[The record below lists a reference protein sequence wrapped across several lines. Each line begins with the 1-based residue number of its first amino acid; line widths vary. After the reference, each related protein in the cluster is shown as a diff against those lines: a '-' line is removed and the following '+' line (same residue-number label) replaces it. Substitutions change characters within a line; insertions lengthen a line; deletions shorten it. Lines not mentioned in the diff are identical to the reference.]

1 MNDAYRSALNR
12 VEKAGDRIMAHILAA
27 DIGGTNCRFGH
38 FEFVAGQAPLL
49 LESFSVPTASVH
61 TFAQALER
69 LRESGFGLDP
79 KDADRIVLAVAG
91 AVQDGNYCRL
101 TNASWSIDL
110 TDSNIGLPQERT
122 FLINDFVAQALG
134 SQTRYATQSAITI
147 QEGVARPG
155 VVAAVGAGTGL
166 GLCALAPLPGG
177 DFLPLPSEGGHA
189 ALAVVSRRE
198 FEFLEFLQA
207 QTGHSHGFGDI
218 MVSGPGLSFLH
229 EFLTGR
235 RLAPPEVAREIG
247 PDSETTRWFAR
258 FYGRACRVYVL
269 YVLALGGVNLC
280 GGLAA
285 KNPFLVSNEE
295 FLREFRDCPA
305 YGALLERVPI
315 RLITALDTGLHGA
328 ARYGQ
333 MLLNKRGE

>member
-1 MNDAYRSALNR
+1 
-12 VEKAGDRIMAHILAA
+12 MAHILAA

-38 FEFVAGQAPLL
+38 FEFVTGQAPLL
-49 LESFSVPTASVH
+49 LESFSVPTASVN

-79 KDADRIVLAVAG
+79 TEADRIVLAVAG
-91 AVQDGNYCRL
+91 AVHDGSCCRL

-110 TDSNIGLPQERT
+110 TDSTLGLPQERT
-122 FLINDFVAQALG
+122 FLVNDFVAQALG
-134 SQTRYATQSAITI
+134 SQTRYAAQSAITI
-147 QEGVARPG
+147 QEGVKRPG

-166 GLCALAPLPGG
+166 GLCALVPLPGG
-177 DFLPLPSEGGHA
+177 DYLPLPSEGGHA
-189 ALAVVSRRE
+189 ALAFVSRRE

-207 QTGHSHGFGDI
+207 QTGHSQGFGDI

-229 EFLTGR
+229 EFMTGR

-247 PDSETTRWFAR
+247 PDSETTHWFAR
-258 FYGRACRVYVL
+258 FYARACRVYVL
-269 YVLALGGVNLC
+269 YVLALGGVHLC

-285 KNPFLVSNEE
+285 KNPFLVSSEE

-305 YGALLERVPI
+305 YGPLLEQVPI
-315 RLITALDTGLHGA
+315 RLITTLDTGLHGA

-333 MLLNKRGE
+333 MLLKKRGE

>member
-1 MNDAYRSALNR
+1 
-12 VEKAGDRIMAHILAA
+12 MAHILAA

-38 FEFVAGQAPLL
+38 FEFVTGQAPLL
-49 LESFSVPTASVH
+49 LEAFSVPTASVD

-69 LRESGFGLDP
+69 LRDSGFGLDP
-79 KDADRIVLAVAG
+79 MEADRIVLAVAG
-91 AVQDGNYCRL
+91 AVHDGNCCRL

-122 FLINDFVAQALG
+122 FLVNDFVAQALG
-134 SQTRYATQSAITI
+134 SQTRYAAQSSITI

-189 ALAVVSRRE
+189 PLAFVNRAE
-198 FEFLEFLQA
+198 FEFLEFLQIR
-207 QTGHSHGFGDI
+207 TGHSHGFGDI

-235 RLAPPEVAREIG
+235 RLAPQEVAREIG

-269 YVLALGGVNLC
+269 YVLAWGGVHLC

-285 KNPFLVSNEE
+285 KNPFLVSSEE

-305 YGALLERVPI
+305 YGALLEQVPI
-315 RLITALDTGLHGA
+315 RLITTLDTGLHGA

-333 MLLNKRGE
+333 MLLNKQGE

>member
-1 MNDAYRSALNR
+1 
-12 VEKAGDRIMAHILAA
+12 MAHILAA
-27 DIGGTNCRFGH
+27 DIGGTHCRFGH
-38 FEFVAGQAPLL
+38 FEFVTGQAPLL
-49 LESFSVPTASVH
+49 LEAFSVPTASVN

-69 LRESGFGLDP
+69 LRDSGFGLDP
-79 KDADRIVLAVAG
+79 MAADRIVLAVAG
-91 AVQDGNYCRL
+91 AVQDGSCCRL

-110 TDSNIGLPQERT
+110 TDSNIGLPQGRT

-134 SQTRYATQSAITI
+134 SQTRYAAQSAITI

-177 DFLPLPSEGGHA
+177 DFLPLPSEGGHS
-189 ALAVVSRRE
+189 ALAFVSRRE

-269 YVLALGGVNLC
+269 YVLALGGVHLC

-305 YGALLERVPI
+305 YGPLLEQVPI
-315 RLITALDTGLHGA
+315 RLITSLDTGLHGA

-333 MLLNKRGE
+333 MLLNKPGE

>member
-1 MNDAYRSALNR
+1 
-12 VEKAGDRIMAHILAA
+12 MAHILAA
-27 DIGGTNCRFGH
+27 DIGGTNSRFGH
-38 FEFVAGQAPLL
+38 FEVMIGQAPLL
-49 LESFSVPTASVH
+49 LEQFSVPTASVQS
-61 TFAQALER
+61 FAQALER

-91 AVQDGNYCRL
+91 AVQDGVRCRL
-101 TNASWSIDL
+101 TNASWDIDL
-110 TDSNIGLPQERT
+110 VDPGVGPPLERT

-134 SQTRYATQSAITI
+134 CQTGYAAQSAITI
-147 QEGVARPG
+147 QKGVARPG

-189 ALAVVSRRE
+189 PQAFVSRPE

-207 QTGHSHGFGDI
+207 RTGQSHGFGDI
-218 MVSGPGLSFLH
+218 MVSGPGLSLLH

-235 RLAPPEVAREIG
+235 RLAPAEVARQTG
-247 PDSETTRWFAR
+247 PDSETTRWFSR
-258 FYGRACRVYVL
+258 FYGRACRAYAL
-269 YVLALGGVNLC
+269 YVLAWGGVYLC

-285 KNPFLVSNEE
+285 KNPFLVANEE

-305 YGALLERVPI
+305 YGTLLENVPI
-315 RLITALDTGLHGA
+315 RLITTPDTGLYGA

-333 MLLNKRGE
+333 MRLNAREEEESIHIFVA

>member
-1 MNDAYRSALNR
+1 
-12 VEKAGDRIMAHILAA
+12 MAHILAA
-27 DIGGTNCRFGH
+27 DIGGTHCRFGH
-38 FEFVAGQAPLL
+38 FEFVTGQAPLL
-49 LESFSVPTASVH
+49 LEAFSVPTASVN

-69 LRESGFGLDP
+69 LRDSGFGLDP
-79 KDADRIVLAVAG
+79 MEADRIVLAVAG
-91 AVQDGNYCRL
+91 AVHDGNCCRL

-134 SQTRYATQSAITI
+134 SQTRYAAQSAITI

-189 ALAVVSRRE
+189 ALAFVSRRE

-207 QTGHSHGFGDI
+207 QTGHSYGFGDI

-269 YVLALGGVNLC
+269 YVLALGGVHLC

-305 YGALLERVPI
+305 YGPLLEQVPI
-315 RLITALDTGLHGA
+315 RLITTLDTGLHGA

>member
-1 MNDAYRSALNR
+1 M
-12 VEKAGDRIMAHILAA
+12 
-27 DIGGTNCRFGH
+27 
-38 FEFVAGQAPLL
+38 
-49 LESFSVPTASVH
+49 
-61 TFAQALER
+61 
-69 LRESGFGLDP
+69 
-79 KDADRIVLAVAG
+79 
-91 AVQDGNYCRL
+91 
-101 TNASWSIDL
+101 
-110 TDSNIGLPQERT
+110 
-122 FLINDFVAQALG
+122 
-134 SQTRYATQSAITI
+134 TI

-155 VVAAVGAGTGL
+155 ILAAVGAGTGL

-189 ALAVVSRRE
+189 PLAFISRPE

-207 QTGHSHGFGDI
+207 RTGHSHGFGDI

-235 RLAPPEVAREIG
+235 RLAPQEVAREIG

-269 YVLALGGVNLC
+269 YVLALGGVHLC

-285 KNPFLVSNEE
+285 KNPFLVFNEE

-305 YGALLERVPI
+305 YGALLQQVPI
-315 RLITALDTGLHGA
+315 RLITTLDTGLHGA

>member
-1 MNDAYRSALNR
+1 
-12 VEKAGDRIMAHILAA
+12 MAHILAA